1 MEALDTSAIESQ
13 YHALGQKSYHPK
25 ILIKLLIYGYSTGI
39 FSGRKIAAKCE
50 SDTAFMYLASMYKP
64 DFRTINDFRKNRIE
78 RFHHYFV
85 EVVQICQQL
94 GMVKVGTI
102 SLDGTK
108 ISANASIRRTKDKAG
123 YEKWLKAID
132 EQIDGI
138 CGKLKK
144 RKVMRIRL
152 WAINGAM
159 SYPKH

>member
-1 MEALDTSAIESQ
+1 
-13 YHALGQKSYHPK
+13 
-25 ILIKLLIYGYSTGI
+25 
-39 FSGRKIAAKCE
+39 
-50 SDTAFMYLASMYKP
+50 MYLASMYKP
-64 DFRTINDFRKNRIE
+64 DFRTINDFRKNHIE

-138 CGKLKK
+138 LRQVEETESHEDKALGNKRGDELPKALKK
-144 RKVMRIRL
+144 KHRLKEKIQQVM
-152 WAINGAM
+152 GQV
-159 SYPKH
+159 KHLRGKH